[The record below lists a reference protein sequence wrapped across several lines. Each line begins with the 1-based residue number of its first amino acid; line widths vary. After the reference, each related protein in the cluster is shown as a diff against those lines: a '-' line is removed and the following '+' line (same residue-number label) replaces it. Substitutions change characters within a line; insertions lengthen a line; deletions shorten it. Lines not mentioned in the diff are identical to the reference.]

1 MSLFRKLCTSK
12 YLYQLL
18 FNNTIKTTS
27 LKNDV
32 IPSEIFQKKTRRKF
46 FENSKYLIFLAS
58 GVLAYKIYKES
69 SPTLPTVAAASL
81 FAGSTLAGRRSQFNF
96 IADVVET
103 SAPAVVYIEIKD
115 TRRVDFFTGRPATIS
130 NGSGFIIEENGLI
143 LTNAHV
149 VTNKP
154 HARVEVRLMNGDIHS
169 GVVED
174 VDIKSD
180 LATVRIPAK
189 KLPVMKLGTSKD
201 LKPGEFVVAIGSPL
215 SLSNT
220 VTCGVVSSTHRGSDE
235 LGRSIKIFFLL
246 VFIFKGINT

>member
-1 MSLFRKLCTSK
+1 MSFKKILTSK
-12 YLYQLL
+12 CLYRCLS
-18 FNNTIKTTS
+18 NNSIKSSSSKYTT
-27 LKNDV
+27 V
-32 IPSEIFQKKTRRKF
+32 EYEFFQKKTKRKV
-46 FENSKYLIFLAS
+46 FENAKYVILFTS
-58 GVLAYKIYKES
+58 GILAYKLYNERRALI
-69 SPTLPTVAAASL
+69 PTVSAATIFGGNSL
-81 FAGSTLAGRRSQFNF
+81 SGRRSQFNF

-115 TRRVDFFTGRPATIS
+115 SRRVDFFTGRPTTIS

-154 HARVEVRLMNGDIHS
+154 HARVEVRLMNGQVYV

-180 LATVRIPAK
+180 LATVRIPAN

-220 VTCGVVSSTHRGSDE
+220 VTSGVVSSTHRGSDE
-235 LGRSIKIFFLL
+235 LGGYEQEQF
-246 VFIFKGINT
+246 V